1 MISSLVK
8 NSWNWNFANF
18 KDLALILPE
27 AATGAGVLKNFKH
40 LYQSLFLCRNFIKKE
55 IVTQGFS
62 CEFCKIFK
70 NVFFK
75 EHLWMTAS
83 ILQQLLA
90 SYFAILY
97 SWQLSNS
104 GKTSVGKKIHPYIS
118 RILQIY
124 ISFTQIFVGAVVVVV
139 VVFFDKRL
147 FTLSIMQSVCCTL
160 SSKPFCWQCFWT
172 ILKIWTTFQ
181 TFSKKRTIF

>member
-8 NSWNWNFANF
+8 NSWN
-18 KDLALILPE
+18 
-27 AATGAGVLKNFKH
+27 
-40 LYQSLFLCRNFIKKE
+40 
-55 IVTQGFS
+55 
-62 CEFCKIFK
+62 
-70 NVFFK
+70 
-75 EHLWMTAS
+75 TAS

-90 SYFAILY
+90 SYFAIIY

-104 GKTSVGKKIHPYIS
+104 GKTSLGKKIHPYIS

-124 ISFTQIFVGAVVVVV
+124 ISFTQIFVGAVVAV

-160 SSKPFCWQCFWT
+160 SSQPFC
-172 ILKIWTTFQ
+172 
-181 TFSKKRTIF
+181 

>member
-27 AATGAGVLKNFKH
+27 AATGTGVL
-40 LYQSLFLCRNFIKKE
+40 KKE
-55 IVTQGFS
+55 IVAQVFS

-75 EHLWMTAS
+75 EHVWMTAS

-90 SYFAILY
+90 SYFAIIY

-104 GKTSVGKKIHPYIS
+104 GKTSIGKKIHPYIS

-139 VVFFDKRL
+139 VFFDKRL

-160 SSKPFCWQCFWT
+160 SSQPFCWQCFWI

-181 TFSKKRTIF
+181 TFSKKQTIF